1 MGLFLSFS
9 YSFLLFCLVFFSLTF
24 MGRWGCQGRKVYSWV
39 KRFLAQKKCKSSS
52 GCLPFCILGIQERSG
67 GTQKFQ
73 NHFQLFPSGF
83 RRFRLQSSEAET
95 HHHHDP
101 AQQQNVTSTPSSPQ
115 ENNNNNNN
123 NNIISMPK
131 LKNTVPRTLSQDQDK
146 HQVKVVLKGVGDGR
160 DSLHGHDLF
169 TRKYD
174 GKGLK
179 WKKKEQKE
187 GWSWSRVYLHVK
199 MQWYR
204 RCSKCSWN
212 CDWGE

>member
-1 MGLFLSFS
+1 
-9 YSFLLFCLVFFSLTF
+9 

-39 KRFLAQKKCKSSS
+39 KRFLAQKKCKSSL

-115 ENNNNNNN
+115 ENNNNN